1 MRLSKMMHKEVLG
14 LIFVGV
20 LIALG
25 LFDVKYWPWW
35 GQILSL
41 LLILPLSLALMWKI
55 CELEKSQE

>member
-1 MRLSKMMHKEVLG
+1 MMHKEVLG

-41 LLILPLSLALMWKI
+41 LLILPISLALMWKI